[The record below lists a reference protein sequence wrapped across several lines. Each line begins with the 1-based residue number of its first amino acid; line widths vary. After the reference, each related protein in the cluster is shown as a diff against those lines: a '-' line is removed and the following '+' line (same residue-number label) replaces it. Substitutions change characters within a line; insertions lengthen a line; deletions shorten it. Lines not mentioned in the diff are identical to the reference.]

1 MPDNNVQKL
10 VINPNTG
17 EVFISTFTG
26 IVSYRSTATEGT
38 TTNDSVLVFPN
49 PVPPGYSGTI
59 AIRGVSENALVKIAD
74 LSGRLVYQ
82 TQALGGQAVWNGLNY
97 KGEKVA
103 SGVYLVLIR
112 DQLIGQEKL
121 ATKIVIIS
129 GR

>member
-1 MPDNNVQKL
+1 ASNSPLPDNNVQKL

-103 SGVYLVLIR
+103 SG
-112 DQLIGQEKL
+112 
-121 ATKIVIIS
+121 
-129 GR
+129 

>member
-1 MPDNNVQKL
+1 VQK
-10 VINPNTG
+10 IRIEPTTG

-26 IVSYRSTATEGT
+26 IMSYRGTATEGSS
-38 TTNDSVLVFPN
+38 TNDSVLVFPN
-49 PVPPGYSGTI
+49 PLPPGYTGTI
-59 AIRGVSENALVKIAD
+59 AIRGMAENALVKIAD

-103 SGVYLVLIR
+103 SGIYLVLIR
-112 DQLIGQEKL
+112 DQVTGQEKL
-121 ATKIVIIS
+121 ATKIGIIS